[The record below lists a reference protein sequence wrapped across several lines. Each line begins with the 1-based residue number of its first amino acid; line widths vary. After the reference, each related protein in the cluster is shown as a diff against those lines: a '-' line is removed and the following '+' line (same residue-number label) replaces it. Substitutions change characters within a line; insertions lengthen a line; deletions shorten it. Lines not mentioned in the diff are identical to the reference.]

1 MEKLPQ
7 RILFVLLSRQID
19 YTLRTRVKVREL
31 YSEIE
36 NKKDYEFLSLN
47 RIFVNTKAFC
57 DFYCK
62 ASFARE
68 LFLLF
73 ADFYTFFTVSRLR
86 ILYTFVIVFLF
97 KTMKEKDA
105 WR

>member
-7 RILFVLLSRQID
+7 HILFVLFFRKID

-62 ASFARE
+62 ASF
-68 LFLLF
+68 
-73 ADFYTFFTVSRLR
+73 TFCQGIIFT
-86 ILYTFVIVFLF
+86 IC
-97 KTMKEKDA
+97 
-105 WR
+105 